1 MSTRE
6 KLRQILIEED
16 TIKRLT
22 AECEDEDN
30 LKECC
35 KDCPSKDSGECC
47 TCIVKEETEQAQ
59 IRSSMAIL
67 MWMGDCST
75 KTIKLHQGET
85 EQLQRS
91 GVPDTGCNY
100 MIAEAECQLA

>member
-35 KDCPSKDSGECC
+35 KDCPSKDSGECGA
-47 TCIVKEETEQAQ
+47 CIVKEETE
-59 IRSSMAIL
+59 
-67 MWMGDCST
+67 
-75 KTIKLHQGET
+75 
-85 EQLQRS
+85 
-91 GVPDTGCNY
+91 
-100 MIAEAECQLA
+100 

>member
-35 KDCPSKDSGECC
+35 KDCPSKDSGECG
-47 TCIVKEETEQAQ
+47 TCVVKEETE
-59 IRSSMAIL
+59 
-67 MWMGDCST
+67 
-75 KTIKLHQGET
+75 
-85 EQLQRS
+85 
-91 GVPDTGCNY
+91 
-100 MIAEAECQLA
+100 

>member
-22 AECEDEDN
+22 AESEDEDN

-35 KDCPSKDSGECC
+35 MECPSKDSGECGA
-47 TCIVKEETEQAQ
+47 CIVKEETE
-59 IRSSMAIL
+59 
-67 MWMGDCST
+67 
-75 KTIKLHQGET
+75 
-85 EQLQRS
+85 
-91 GVPDTGCNY
+91 
-100 MIAEAECQLA
+100 

>member
-1 MSTRE
+1 MKKRGVLTDAKKAKELEQEINFMIHGDSGFCGFFCNLFARRDSMSTRE

-35 KDCPSKDSGECC
+35 KDCPSKDSGECG
-47 TCIVKEETEQAQ
+47 TCVVKEETE
-59 IRSSMAIL
+59 
-67 MWMGDCST
+67 
-75 KTIKLHQGET
+75 
-85 EQLQRS
+85 
-91 GVPDTGCNY
+91 
-100 MIAEAECQLA
+100 